1 MTKNNNVNKNS
12 NIVYLD
18 FSDYDIKKKTKKKK
32 VKKKVNN
39 KKKSVDKLKETLS
52 QFDTLL
58 NEAKENN
65 IEIPKEL
72 GELPVNIEDVNSIK
86 ELNELNE
93 EIMNRNL
100 QIKGLLEQ
108 GITEKQEPEFGIIPI
123 TDSGGIQI
131 QAPVQLPFQAGMQAQ
146 APQIIPPQIIQ
157 QDAEKINMLEE
168 QIEELTKSKEKPNV
182 SPERKKD
189 LSDIKKQLEKEQ
201 EEIINKLSPEEQ
213 EKVRKKQADMEKQKA
228 SDFDKQDPKKDPRD
242 LPPMKAGF
250 QIITPEDEMDKKI
263 LGESFEEPIGLYDRW
278 ETIKGMIERLQSI
291 GKEDKREPNLVNI
304 SKKDF
309 DNFKKDQK
317 ERLKSYTTFVKSFNP
332 KQTKAIQGD
341 LSSATKINKEILVI
355 LNNEPKKVLENI
367 FSSKFGRNV
376 KINITGSEIIP
387 KPRPRVEKIKK
398 IDETPESL
406 EAIKILEEMR
416 DALETTRKPPSFSGY
431 KKDQMRIILN
441 KIKQSADLNKK
452 TNPVL
457 VNNKIENTIED
468 YSKKKKNGRLITLKQ
483 IIKEYKN
490 AITGVEA
497 ISQDI
502 DISKFKP
509 PKEEEP
515 DAIDPETFPRLSG
528 LRNLPISYGENVLG
542 TS

>member
-1 MTKNNNVNKNS
+1 
-12 NIVYLD
+12 
-18 FSDYDIKKKTKKKK
+18 
-32 VKKKVNN
+32 
-39 KKKSVDKLKETLS
+39 
-52 QFDTLL
+52 
-58 NEAKENN
+58 
-65 IEIPKEL
+65 
-72 GELPVNIEDVNSIK
+72 
-86 ELNELNE
+86 
-93 EIMNRNL
+93 
-100 QIKGLLEQ
+100 
-108 GITEKQEPEFGIIPI
+108 
-123 TDSGGIQI
+123 
-131 QAPVQLPFQAGMQAQ
+131 
-146 APQIIPPQIIQ
+146 
-157 QDAEKINMLEE
+157 
-168 QIEELTKSKEKPNV
+168 
-182 SPERKKD
+182 
-189 LSDIKKQLEKEQ
+189 LEKEQ
-201 EEIINKLSPEEQ
+201 EEIINKLSPKEQ
-213 EKVRKKQADMEKQKA
+213 ERVRQKQADMEKEKA

-263 LGESFEEPIGLYDRW
+263 LGKSFEEPIGLYDRW

-309 DNFKKDQK
+309 DNFKLDQK

-332 KQTKAIQGD
+332 KQTKAIQGE

-376 KINITGSEIIP
+376 KINITGSEVLP
-387 KPRPRVEKIKK
+387 KPKPRVEKIKK
-398 IDETPESL
+398 IDESPESL

-416 DALETTRKPPSFSGY
+416 DTLETPNRVKKLSGY
-431 KKDQMRIILN
+431 QKDQLRIILN

-457 VNNKIENTIED
+457 INNNVDDTFNN
-468 YSKKKKNGRLITLKQ
+468 YFKKNKNGRLNMINQ

-497 ISQDI
+497 ISEDI
-502 DISKFKP
+502 DINKFKP
-509 PKEEEP
+509 EEEP
-515 DAIDPETFPRLSG
+515 DAIDPETFPRWSG

>member
-168 QIEELTKSKEKPNV
+168 QIEELTKSKDKPNV
-182 SPERKKD
+182 LPERKKD

-213 EKVRKKQADMEKQKA
+213 EKVRKKQAEIEKEKA

-242 LPPMKAGF
+242 LPSLKAGF
-250 QIITPEDEMDKKI
+250 QIITPENKMDQQI
-263 LGESFEEPIGLYDRW
+263 LGKSFEEPIGLYDRW
-278 ETIKGMIERLQSI
+278 ETIKGMVERLQNI
-291 GKEDKREPNLVNI
+291 GKEDPREPNLVNI
-304 SKKDF
+304 SRKDF
-309 DNFKKDQK
+309 DSFSKDQK
-317 ERLKSYTTFVKSFNP
+317 ERLKSYTIFVKNLNP
-332 KQTKAIQGD
+332 MQTKAIQGE
-341 LSSATKINKEILVI
+341 LSSATRINKEILLI
-355 LNNEPKKVLENI
+355 LNNKPKKVLENI

-376 KINITGSEIIP
+376 KIKIIGSEVLP
-387 KPRPRVEKIKK
+387 KPKPRVEKIKK
-398 IDETPESL
+398 IQETPKSL
-406 EAIKILEEMR
+406 GAIKILEEMR
-416 DALETTRKPPSFSGY
+416 DELETPNRVKKLSGY
-431 KKDQMRIILN
+431 QKDQLRIILN

-457 VNNKIENTIED
+457 INNNVDDTFNN
-468 YSKKKKNGRLITLKQ
+468 YFKKNKNGRLNMINQ

-509 PKEEEP
+509 EEEEP
-515 DAIDPETFPRLSG
+515 VAIDPEAFQPARV
-528 LRNLPISYGENVLG
+528 NLPISYSGNILG
-542 TS
+542 TM

>member
-1 MTKNNNVNKNS
+1 
-12 NIVYLD
+12 
-18 FSDYDIKKKTKKKK
+18 
-32 VKKKVNN
+32 
-39 KKKSVDKLKETLS
+39 
-52 QFDTLL
+52 
-58 NEAKENN
+58 
-65 IEIPKEL
+65 
-72 GELPVNIEDVNSIK
+72 
-86 ELNELNE
+86 
-93 EIMNRNL
+93 MNRNL

-168 QIEELTKSKEKPNV
+168 QIEELTKSKDKPNV

-213 EKVRKKQADMEKQKA
+213 EKVRKKQAEIEKEKA

-242 LPPMKAGF
+242 LPSLKAGF
-250 QIITPEDEMDKKI
+250 QIITPENKMDQQI
-263 LGESFEEPIGLYDRW
+263 LGKSFEEPIGLYDRW
-278 ETIKGMIERLQSI
+278 ETIKGMVERLQNI
-291 GKEDKREPNLVNI
+291 GKEDPREPNLVNI
-304 SKKDF
+304 SRKDF
-309 DNFKKDQK
+309 DSFSKDQK
-317 ERLKSYTTFVKSFNP
+317 ERLKSYTIFVKNLNP
-332 KQTKAIQGD
+332 MQTKAIQGE
-341 LSSATKINKEILVI
+341 LSSATRINKEILLI

-376 KINITGSEIIP
+376 KIKIIGSEVLP
-387 KPRPRVEKIKK
+387 KPKPRVEKIKK
-398 IDETPESL
+398 IQETPESL
-406 EAIKILEEMR
+406 GAIKILEEMR
-416 DALETTRKPPSFSGY
+416 DELETPNRV
-431 KKDQMRIILN
+431 KKLSDYQKNQLRIILN

-457 VNNKIENTIED
+457 INNNVDATFNN
-468 YSKKKKNGRLITLKQ
+468 YFKKNKNGRLNMINQ
-483 IIKEYKN
+483 IIKEYKG
-490 AITGVEA
+490 AISGVEA

-509 PKEEEP
+509 EEEP
-515 DAIDPETFPRLSG
+515 DAIDPETFPRWSG

-542 TS
+542 TM

>member
-58 NEAKENN
+58 NEAKQNN

-86 ELNELNE
+86 ELNELNQ

-131 QAPVQLPFQAGMQAQ
+131 QSPVQLPFQAGMQAQ

-168 QIEELTKSKEKPNV
+168 QIKELTKSKEKPNV

-213 EKVRKKQADMEKQKA
+213 EKVRKKQAEIEKQKA
-228 SDFDKQDPKKDPRD
+228 SDFDKKDPKKDPRD

-250 QIITPEDEMDKKI
+250 QIITPENKMDQQI
-263 LGESFEEPIGLYDRW
+263 LGKSFEEPIGLYDRW
-278 ETIKGMIERLQSI
+278 ETIKGMVERIQNI
-291 GKEDKREPNLVNI
+291 GKEDPREPNLVNV
-304 SKKDF
+304 SRKDF
-309 DNFKKDQK
+309 DSFSKDQK
-317 ERLKSYTTFVKSFNP
+317 ERLKSYTIFVKNLNP
-332 KQTKAIQGD
+332 MQTKAIQGE
-341 LSSATKINKEILVI
+341 LSSATKINKEILLI

-367 FSSKFGRNV
+367 FTSKFNRNV
-376 KINITGSEIIP
+376 KIKIIGSEVLP
-387 KPRPRVEKIKK
+387 KPKPRVEKIKK
-398 IDETPESL
+398 IEETPQSL

-416 DALETTRKPPSFSGY
+416 DELETPNRVKKLSNY
-431 KKDQMRIILN
+431 QKDQLRIIIN

-457 VNNKIENTIED
+457 INNNVDDTFNN
-468 YSKKKKNGRLITLKQ
+468 YFKKNKNGRLNMINQ

-490 AITGVEA
+490 AIIGIVA
-497 ISQDI
+497 ISEDI

-509 PKEEEP
+509 EEEP
-515 DAIDPETFPRLSG
+515 VAINPEAFQPARV
-528 LRNLPISYGENVLG
+528 NLPISYSGNILG
-542 TS
+542 TM

>member
-201 EEIINKLSPEEQ
+201 EEIINKLSPKEQ
-213 EKVRKKQADMEKQKA
+213 ERVRQKQADMEKEKA

-263 LGESFEEPIGLYDRW
+263 LGKSFEEPIGLYDRW

-309 DNFKKDQK
+309 DNFKLDQK

-332 KQTKAIQGD
+332 KQTKAIQGE

-376 KINITGSEIIP
+376 KINITGSEVLP
-387 KPRPRVEKIKK
+387 KPKPRVEKIKK
-398 IDETPESL
+398 IDESPESL

-416 DALETTRKPPSFSGY
+416 DTLETPNRVKKLSGY
-431 KKDQMRIILN
+431 QKDQLRIILN

-457 VNNKIENTIED
+457 INNNVDDTFNN
-468 YSKKKKNGRLITLKQ
+468 YFKKNKNGRLNMINQ

-497 ISQDI
+497 ISEDI
-502 DISKFKP
+502 DINKFKP
-509 PKEEEP
+509 EEEP
-515 DAIDPETFPRLSG
+515 DAIDPETFPRWSG

>member
-168 QIEELTKSKEKPNV
+168 QIEELTKSKDKPNV

-213 EKVRKKQADMEKQKA
+213 EKVRKKQAEIEKEKA

-242 LPPMKAGF
+242 LPSLKAGF
-250 QIITPEDEMDKKI
+250 QIITPENKMDQQI
-263 LGESFEEPIGLYDRW
+263 LGKSFEEPIGLYDRW
-278 ETIKGMIERLQSI
+278 ETIKGMVERIQNI
-291 GKEDKREPNLVNI
+291 GKEDPREPNLVNI
-304 SKKDF
+304 SRKDF
-309 DNFKKDQK
+309 DSFSKDQK
-317 ERLKSYTTFVKSFNP
+317 ERLKSYTIFVKNLNP
-332 KQTKAIQGD
+332 MQTKAIQGE
-341 LSSATKINKEILVI
+341 LSSATRINKEILLI
-355 LNNEPKKVLENI
+355 LNNKPKKVLENI

-376 KINITGSEIIP
+376 KIKIIGSEVLP
-387 KPRPRVEKIKK
+387 KPKPRVEKIKK
-398 IDETPESL
+398 IQETPESL
-406 EAIKILEEMR
+406 GAIKILEEMR
-416 DALETTRKPPSFSGY
+416 DELETPNRVKKLSGY
-431 KKDQMRIILN
+431 QKDQLRIILN

-457 VNNKIENTIED
+457 INNNVDATFNN
-468 YSKKKKNGRLITLKQ
+468 YFKKNKNGRLNMINQ

-509 PKEEEP
+509 EEEEP
-515 DAIDPETFPRLSG
+515 VAIDPSSFQPARV
-528 LRNLPISYGENVLG
+528 NLPISYSGNILG
-542 TS
+542 TM

>member
-18 FSDYDIKKKTKKKK
+18 FSDYDIKKKTKKK

-39 KKKSVDKLKETLS
+39 KKKSIDKLKETLS
-52 QFDTLL
+52 QFDSLL
-58 NEAKENN
+58 NEAKKNN

-168 QIEELTKSKEKPNV
+168 QIEELTKSKDKPNV

-213 EKVRKKQADMEKQKA
+213 EKVRKKQAEIEKKQAEIEKEKA

-250 QIITPEDEMDKKI
+250 QIITPENKMDQQI
-263 LGESFEEPIGLYDRW
+263 LGKSFEEPIGLYDRW
-278 ETIKGMIERLQSI
+278 ETIKGMVERLQNI
-291 GKEDKREPNLVNI
+291 GKEDPREPNLVNI
-304 SKKDF
+304 SRKDF
-309 DNFKKDQK
+309 DSFSKDQK
-317 ERLKSYTTFVKSFNP
+317 ERLKSYTIFVKNLNP
-332 KQTKAIQGD
+332 MQTKAIQGE
-341 LSSATKINKEILVI
+341 LSSATKINKEILLI

-376 KINITGSEIIP
+376 KIKIIGSEVLP
-387 KPRPRVEKIKK
+387 KPKPRVEKIKK
-398 IDETPESL
+398 IQETPESL
-406 EAIKILEEMR
+406 GAIKILEEMKE
-416 DALETTRKPPSFSGY
+416 ALESPNRAKKLSDY
-431 KKDQMRIILN
+431 QKDQLRIILN

-457 VNNKIENTIED
+457 INNNVDATFNN
-468 YSKKKKNGRLITLKQ
+468 YFKKNKNGRLNMINQ

-490 AITGVEA
+490 VITGIEA
-497 ISQDI
+497 IDINNFKPEEQEPEAVDI
-502 DISKFKP
+502 D
-509 PKEEEP
+509 
-515 DAIDPETFPRLSG
+515 TFQPSRV
-528 LRNLPISYGENVLG
+528 NLPISYEEDVLG
-542 TS
+542 IM